1 MNDVF
6 FKSSTK
12 IYLRILWTQVRLGR
26 SHGVATAVGYDMWKE
41 ASMPKTSAIRPVVS
55 IQHRLV
61 TDRQTDVGTDGG
73 HGQTDRHATTAYTA
87 LA

>member
-1 MNDVF
+1 
-6 FKSSTK
+6 
-12 IYLRILWTQVRLGR
+12 
-26 SHGVATAVGYDMWKE
+26 MWKE

-73 HGQTDRHATTAYTA
+73 HGQTRDDSIYRASIASRGI
-87 LA
+87 